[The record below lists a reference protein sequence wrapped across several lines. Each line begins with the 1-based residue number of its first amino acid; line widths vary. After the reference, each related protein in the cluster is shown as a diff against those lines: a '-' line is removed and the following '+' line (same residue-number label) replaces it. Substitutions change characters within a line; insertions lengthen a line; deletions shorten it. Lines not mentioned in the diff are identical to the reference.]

1 MEYSALSIFHDIT
14 NAEVDAMIQ
23 CFRMRRGEFAP
34 GQTICVYG
42 ESGGEVD
49 RTGGGAPPGGG
60 GAGPV

>member
-23 CFRMRRGEFAP
+23 CFRMRRG
-34 GQTICVYG
+34 
-42 ESGGEVD
+42 
-49 RTGGGAPPGGG
+49 GGAPPGGG